1 MNCAPT
7 PGILSLI
14 IGIISLGYFIYYYHL
29 SEYISI
35 PYARL
40 RGRWGGLA
48 GLGGVAQGVEGVDQ
62 EALAG
67 LGGVGE
73 VPQKL
78 VITQQTPS
86 QGPVRTLPQPNQG
99 MPPQGLEPQGMP
111 PTLTLTPEEVGALA
125 DHSITYQNGRWVH
138 TELTPTARARQS
150 R

>member
-29 SEYISI
+29 SEYVSI

-40 RGRWGGLA
+40 RGRWGG
-48 GLGGVAQGVEGVDQ
+48 
-62 EALAG
+62 LAG